1 MHQKVSS
8 LKTQIEDGLPGSSVE
23 HTFAD
28 DLHEFRINLK
38 GGGTHWVL
46 FGRETMDAM
55 DAAGLCTLLETY
67 QVVDGLKESSFSKR
81 ILLTRYGPL
90 DCATPKT

>member
-1 MHQKVSS
+1 M
-8 LKTQIEDGLPGSSVE
+8 
-23 HTFAD
+23 
-28 DLHEFRINLK
+28 
-38 GGGTHWVL
+38 

-90 DCATPKT
+90 DYATPKT